1 MVTRQGRGLA
11 LADNHA
17 ALHHT
22 GGAGAGDSNLSS
34 ARVPATDPELA
45 TSRLLPWKQRWP
57 LLLLLVT

>member
-22 GGAGAGDSNLSS
+22 VGAGAGDSNLSS